1 VEYLGHIVSHG
12 VNVAPNKIKAMRE
25 WPIPKTLKKLRVFLG
40 LTSYYR
46 KFVKNYGQITTPL
59 TILLKKES
67 FSWIEEATKAFEKL
81 KEAMCM
87 NPVLATPDFTKRFIV
102 ECDALGHGIG
112 AVLMQ
117 EGRPLAFESS
127 QLKGKNLVKPIY
139 EK

>member
-1 VEYLGHIVSHG
+1 MEYLGHIVSHEG
-12 VNVAPNKIKAMRE
+12 VKVNLNKIKAMRE
-25 WPIPKTLKKLRVFLG
+25 WPFPKNFKKLKGSLE

-67 FSWIEEATKAFEKL
+67 FSWIEEATKSFEKL

-112 AVLMQ
+112 AILMQ
-117 EGRPLAFESS
+117 EGTPF
-127 QLKGKNLVKPIY
+127 Y
-139 EK
+139 F